1 MIFASEMRPSILLVC
16 ALMSCAPVTREE
28 WLARVS
34 ARSEGLCWWQN
45 ARWEDRGTLL
55 VRGTGEPFARARAR
69 WAADAWRGSTTS
81 AVLRRA
87 GPLVV
92 LQGEWTGPGLALHAD
107 VDVTAQAVFRAY
119 EPVRLGAAGLLL
131 KGGHVRIT
139 DALSGRVL
147 ALPTEDSLRPFRSE
161 EAVAT
166 ELSCDAL
173 SLYAP
178 LESAGDPAR
187 RQLGA
192 VGFASDAPERW
203 VPGNVSLP
211 ASATAGGPTVG
222 RFVADA
228 VPLRGFVVAEKNDE
242 SRLVVPT
249 RGGLVWVGWVPSAG
263 LEAPQGAA
271 PEPVSP
277 KERPPEFHEGQQWRS
292 CDDAALPVSV
302 EIRGKVVEVGTLK
315 AATPFSVI
323 ARRGDYREVQLGVE
337 WLELEPHVTVLL
349 PDRANDC
356 PRMKAVGAW

>member
-1 MIFASEMRPSILLVC
+1 MRPSILLVC
-16 ALMSCAPVTREE
+16 ALLACAPVSREE
-28 WLARVS
+28 WLSRVS

-69 WAADAWRGSTTS
+69 WAADSWRGSSTS

-92 LQGEWTGPGLALHAD
+92 LQGDWTGPGLTLHAD
-107 VDVTAQAVFRAY
+107 VDVSAQAVFRAY

-131 KGGHVRIT
+131 KGGHVRVT

-147 ALPTEDSLRPFRSE
+147 VLPTEDSLRPFRAE
-161 EAVAT
+161 ETVAT

-178 LESAGDPAR
+178 LESPGDLAR

-192 VGFASDAPERW
+192 LGFAADSPERW
-203 VPGNVSLP
+203 VPEHASLP
-211 ASATAGGPTVG
+211 ASATAGGATVG

-228 VPLRGFVVAEKNDE
+228 VPLRGFVVEEKNDE
-242 SRLVVPT
+242 ARLVVPT
-249 RGGLVWVGWVPSAG
+249 RGGLVWVGWVPSQG
-263 LEAPQGAA
+263 LESPEGPS
-271 PEPVSP
+271 PEPVTP
-277 KERPPEFHEGQQWRS
+277 PERPPEPRDGQEWRS
-292 CDDAALPVSV
+292 CDDRELPVSV

-315 AATPFSVI
+315 ATTPFSVI
-323 ARRGDYREVQLGVE
+323 ARRGDYREVQLAVD
-337 WLELEPHVTVLL
+337 WLELEPHVALLL
-349 PDRANDC
+349 PDRANEC
-356 PRMKAVGAW
+356 PRMKPVGAW